1 MLPKKKFRIG
11 ITGGIGSGKSFFCQL
26 LEERGVPIFDT
37 DGEAKKEMREN
48 HQIHEALRDLIGPNA
63 VGKDGSTNKEAVR
76 NFLSASIENARKV
89 DAIVHPAVRHRLLDW
104 MAGQEASIIAV
115 ESALLFESGFCDLID
130 FTVFVSAPKETRIQR
145 VMKRNGL
152 SREKVE
158 AIMALQMSDSEK
170 RGLCDFVVNNDGSQM
185 LIPQLEKLLLR
196 LHF

>member
-48 HQIHEALRDLIGPNA
+48 HQIHDALRSLIGPNA
-63 VGKDGSTNKEAVR
+63 IGKDGSTNKEAVR
-76 NFLSASIENARKV
+76 IFLSASIENARKV
-89 DAIVHPAVRHRLLDW
+89 NAIVHPAVRHRLLDW

-115 ESALLFESGFCDLID
+115 ESALLFESGFCDLVD
-130 FTVFVSAPKETRIQR
+130 FTVFVSAPKEIRIQR
-145 VMKRNGL
+145 VMQRNGL